1 MNRANPVAMLTTAN
15 GISEPELPD
24 ALPVA
29 ASPSEGPAGR
39 ALGEAVLEDGA
50 KALGD
55 TLDGSG

>member
-1 MNRANPVAMLTTAN
+1 MLTTAN
-15 GISEPELPD
+15 GMSEPELPD

-29 ASPSEGPAGR
+29 ASLSPEGPSGR
-39 ALGEAVLEDGA
+39 ALGEAALEDGA